1 MMTKT
6 NKTNKNKVTMAKRS
20 YLKEKAMGFVF
31 LPIFYNPWPFPFQ
44 SVKSS
49 ALIDDTTE
57 SWEHMSQFLA
67 LRFQKLVCLGEYLV
81 MRTKFSQF
89 LGFWARPLIDRRRG
103 EPWKNCVSL
112 RKMNPMPCPPTKAK
126 LWEKWQQGPDRF
138 VVSEIRRI

>member
-1 MMTKT
+1 MVTKA

-57 SWEHMSQFLA
+57 S
-67 LRFQKLVCLGEYLV
+67 
-81 MRTKFSQF
+81 
-89 LGFWARPLIDRRRG
+89 
-103 EPWKNCVSL
+103 
-112 RKMNPMPCPPTKAK
+112 
-126 LWEKWQQGPDRF
+126 
-138 VVSEIRRI
+138 